1 MSLADRFSD
10 KAELVNLLKECIGL
24 RKLYKKNNFDDDL
37 PLPSDISSTFPH
49 KSTSDELVQCYLMT
63 FEPIYRILHVPS
75 FKTEYEN
82 FWRVPQSASKHFK
95 MKMALIFAIGSAF
108 HSFQDDWVSYENT
121 VQKWVYAAQLWLAG
135 PSNHA
140 NFTNDGLQ
148 IGCLL
153 ILARLTGPASTP
165 TWIST
170 ASLLQM
176 GMMMGLHRDHMLFTS
191 LTPFQAEMRSR
202 LWTTIIEL
210 SVQALLDSGVSLPLS
225 LDEFDSRSPSNINDQ
240 DIFPESKENTRPK
253 DDHVFTD
260 SSIQIMLSKSIS
272 TRLEIARLL
281 NDPLRKNLTFDKAMR
296 LGQELRTACR
306 EISAFFQ
313 KNIAVP
319 QARKSGQMEFYRRFL
334 DMYLHRYLVF
344 LYRPFMIEARKDPR
358 YYLAR
363 KMCVESCL
371 IIASHCDVTDP
382 SIEMS
387 DYLWRLA
394 RVGSGAFKGPFC
406 MDVIAILGLELV
418 MQVEEENSI
427 RFSGL
432 PMTTAVD
439 PLGEMNKANRAPLI
453 RCLERI
459 KDHLEQIIVS
469 GRVSLKRYI
478 FLVGALS
485 LVRAIDCGLPIRQTI
500 IEDITATLRKYYSYL
515 SRHASN
521 QRRSEF
527 AGELAVDPG
536 DIPDLSAFF
545 SIDDW
550 VCVFQLLYD

>member
-1 MSLADRFSD
+1 MSLSERFSD
-10 KAELVNLLKECIGL
+10 KAEFVNLLKECIGL
-24 RKLYKKNNFDDDL
+24 RKSFKKHSFDDDA
-37 PLPSDISSTFPH
+37 PPPSDISTTFPQ
-49 KSTSDELVQCYLMT
+49 KSTCDELVQCYLRT
-63 FEPIYRILHVPS
+63 LEPIYRILHVPS

-82 FWRVPQSASKHFK
+82 FWKEPQSAPKQFK
-95 MKMALIFAIGSAF
+95 MKLALVLAIGSAF
-108 HSFQDDWVSYENT
+108 HSFQDDWTYYENQ
-121 VQKWVYAAQLWLAG
+121 VQNWVYAAQLWLAG

-140 NFTNDGLQ
+140 NFTNDSLQ
-148 IGCLL
+148 VGCLL
-153 ILARLTGPASTP
+153 ILSRLTGPASTP

-176 GMMMGLHRDHMLFTS
+176 GMMMGIHRDSTLFSS
-191 LTPFQAEMRSR
+191 LTPFQVEMRNR

-210 SVQALLDSGVSLPLS
+210 SVQALLDSGVPLPLS
-225 LDEFDSRSPSNINDQ
+225 LNEFDSQSPSNINDQ
-240 DIFPESKENTRPK
+240 DISPERKEKTQPK
-253 DDHVFTD
+253 DDHIFTD
-260 SSIQIMLSKSIS
+260 SSIQILLSKSIS

-296 LGQELRTACR
+296 LGQELRTACS
-306 EISAFFQ
+306 EISAIFQ
-313 KNIAVP
+313 TNIP
-319 QARKSGQMEFYRRFL
+319 RGQKSGQMEFQRKFL
-334 DMYLHRYLVF
+334 DMYLHRYIFF

-371 IIASHCDVTDP
+371 IIASHCENVTDP
-382 SIEMS
+382 LTDMS
-387 DYLWRLA
+387 DYLWRLT

-406 MDVIAILGLELV
+406 MDVIAVLGLELV

-432 PMTTAVD
+432 PMTAAVD
-439 PLGEMNKANRAPLI
+439 PLGEMNKANRVPLI

-469 GRVSLKRYI
+469 GRVSLKRYV

-500 IEDITATLRKYYSYL
+500 FEDITATLRKYYSYL
-515 SRHASN
+515 SERASD
-521 QRRSEF
+521 QPRPVPM
-527 AGELAVDPG
+527 GEMAIDSG
-536 DIPDLSAFF
+536 DMPDLSAFF
-545 SIDDW
+545 STDDW
-550 VCVFQLLYD
+550 VYVFYLLMIW

>member
-1 MSLADRFSD
+1 MKLA
-10 KAELVNLLKECIGL
+10 LVL
-24 RKLYKKNNFDDDL
+24 
-37 PLPSDISSTFPH
+37 
-49 KSTSDELVQCYLMT
+49 
-63 FEPIYRILHVPS
+63 
-75 FKTEYEN
+75 
-82 FWRVPQSASKHFK
+82 
-95 MKMALIFAIGSAF
+95 AIGSAF
-108 HSFQDDWVSYENT
+108 HSFQDDWAYYENT
-121 VQKWVYAAQLWLAG
+121 VQDWVYAAQLWLAG

-140 NFTNDGLQ
+140 NFTTDGLQ

-153 ILARLTGPASTP
+153 ILSRLTGPASTP

-176 GMMMGLHRDHMLFTS
+176 GMMMGLHRDSTLFSS
-191 LTPFQAEMRSR
+191 LTPFQVEMRNR

-210 SVQALLDSGVSLPLS
+210 SVQALLDSGVPLPLS
-225 LDEFDSRSPSNINDQ
+225 LNEFDSRSPSNINDQ
-240 DIFPESKENTRPK
+240 DISSDSKENTQPK
-253 DDHVFTD
+253 DGHVFTD
-260 SSIQIMLSKSIS
+260 SSIQILLSKSIS
-272 TRLEIARLL
+272 ARLEIARLL
-281 NDPLRKNLTFDKAMR
+281 NDPLRKTLTFDKAMR

-313 KNIAVP
+313 TNASAP
-319 QARKSGQMEFYRRFL
+319 LMQESGQMEFQRKLL
-334 DMYLHRYLVF
+334 DLYLHRYIFF

-371 IIASHCDVTDP
+371 IIASHCDVVTDP

-387 DYLWRLA
+387 DYLWRLT
-394 RVGSGAFKGPFC
+394 RVGSGAFKGALC
-406 MDVIAILGLELV
+406 MDVIAILGLEVV

-432 PMTTAVD
+432 PMTAAVD

-485 LVRAIDCGLPIRQTI
+485 LVRAIDGALPIRQTI
-500 IEDITATLRKYYSYL
+500 FEDITATLRKYYFFL
-515 SRHASN
+515 SERAAD
-521 QRRSEF
+521 QPRPEPV
-527 AGELAVDPG
+527 GEMAVDPG
-536 DIPDLSAFF
+536 DMPDLSAFF
-545 SIDDW
+545 TTDDW
-550 VCVFQLLYD
+550 VCVCCPLHD

>member
-1 MSLADRFSD
+1 MKLG
-10 KAELVNLLKECIGL
+10 LV
-24 RKLYKKNNFDDDL
+24 
-37 PLPSDISSTFPH
+37 
-49 KSTSDELVQCYLMT
+49 
-63 FEPIYRILHVPS
+63 
-75 FKTEYEN
+75 
-82 FWRVPQSASKHFK
+82 
-95 MKMALIFAIGSAF
+95 FAIGSAF
-108 HSFQDDWVSYENT
+108 HSIQDNWVHYENT
-121 VQKWVYAAQLWLAG
+121 VQNWVHAAQLWLAG
-135 PSNHA
+135 PFNHA

-153 ILARLTGPASTP
+153 ILSRLTGPASTP

-176 GMMMGLHRDHMLFTS
+176 GMMMGLHRDSTLLSS
-191 LTPFQAEMRSR
+191 LTPFQAEMRNR

-210 SVQALLDSGVSLPLS
+210 SVQALLDSGVPLPLS

-240 DIFPESKENTRPK
+240 DISPESKENTQPK
-253 DDHVFTD
+253 DGHVSTD
-260 SSIQIMLSKSIS
+260 SSIQILLSKSIS

-281 NDPLRKNLTFDKAMR
+281 NDPLRKNFTFEKAMR
-296 LGQELRTACR
+296 LGQEVRTACR
-306 EISAFFQ
+306 EISALFQ
-313 KNIAVP
+313 TNALAP
-319 QARKSGQMEFYRRFL
+319 QRQESGQTEFHRKFL
-334 DMYLHRYLVF
+334 DMYLHRYIVF

-371 IIASHCDVTDP
+371 IIASHCENVTDP

-387 DYLWRLA
+387 DYLWRLT
-394 RVGSGAFKGPFC
+394 RVGSGTFKGPLC
-406 MDVIAILGLELV
+406 MDVIAVLGLELV

-432 PMTTAVD
+432 PMAAAID

-453 RCLERI
+453 RCLERL

-500 IEDITATLRKYYSYL
+500 FEDITATLKKYYSYL
-515 SRHASN
+515 SERASD
-521 QRRSEF
+521 QPRPEPV
-527 AGELAVDPG
+527 GEMAVDSG
-536 DIPDLSAFF
+536 DLPDISAFF
-545 SIDDW
+545 PIDDW
-550 VCVFQLLYD
+550 VSVLPALISSCSLTLQHHRILLALYFQICSTC

>member
-1 MSLADRFSD
+1 M
-10 KAELVNLLKECIGL
+10 
-24 RKLYKKNNFDDDL
+24 
-37 PLPSDISSTFPH
+37 
-49 KSTSDELVQCYLMT
+49 M
-63 FEPIYRILHVPS
+63 
-75 FKTEYEN
+75 EYEN
-82 FWRVPQSASKHFK
+82 FWEEPQSTPKQFK
-95 MKMALIFAIGSAF
+95 MKLALVFAIGSAF
-108 HSFQDDWVSYENT
+108 HPFQDDWDYYENT
-121 VQKWVYAAQLWLAG
+121 VQNWVYATQLWLAG

-140 NFTNDGLQ
+140 NFTIDSLQ

-153 ILARLTGPASTP
+153 ILSRLTGPASTP

-176 GMMMGLHRDHMLFTS
+176 GMMMGLHRDSTLFSS
-191 LTPFQAEMRSR
+191 LTPFQVEMRNR
-202 LWTTIIEL
+202 LWTTVIEL
-210 SVQALLDSGVSLPLS
+210 SVQALLDSGVPLPLS

-240 DIFPESKENTRPK
+240 DISPERKENTRPK
-253 DDHVFTD
+253 DSHIFTD
-260 SSIQIMLSKSIS
+260 SSIQILLSKSIS

-313 KNIAVP
+313 TDTPAL
-319 QARKSGQMEFYRRFL
+319 QGQKSGQMEFQRRFL
-334 DMYLHRYLVF
+334 DMYLHRYIFF
-344 LYRPFMIEARKDPR
+344 LYRPFMIEARKDAR

-371 IIASHCDVTDP
+371 IIASHCENVTDP
-382 SIEMS
+382 SMEMS
-387 DYLWRLA
+387 DYLWRLT
-394 RVGSGAFKGPFC
+394 RVGSGTFKGPLC
-406 MDVIAILGLELV
+406 MDVIAVLGLELV

-432 PMTTAVD
+432 PMTAAVD
-439 PLGEMNKANRAPLI
+439 PLGKMNKANRAPLI

-478 FLVGALS
+478 FLVGVLS

-500 IEDITATLRKYYSYL
+500 FEDITATLRKYYSYL
-515 SRHASN
+515 SERATY
-521 QRRSEF
+521 QPRPGPMVEM
-527 AGELAVDPG
+527 AVDPG
-536 DIPDLSAFF
+536 DMTDLSAFF
-545 SIDDW
+545 PTDDW
-550 VCVFQLLYD
+550 VCVFYLLYV